1 MVFKAFVIRVEGGY
15 WTQKGVPCLFHNQ
28 TIAAHIE
35 YVTRPIGED
44 VRRLA
49 HVIVTIEELPEP
61 VWGQPEK
68 PINDTPGT

>member
-1 MVFKAFVIRVEGGY
+1 MEFEAWVIRVEGGY
-15 WTQKGVPCLFHNQ
+15 WKQHGVPYLIRDQ
-28 TIAAHIE
+28 TLAAHIE
-35 YVTRPIGED
+35 YVTRPIEED

-68 PINDTPGT
+68 TINDTPGT